1 MHRSSLSD
9 WINCSGLGWY
19 HNCFPLSEYKHMDC
33 VISHLLGLACR
44 LNLFKKWFCH
54 ILYPR
59 QENCPAE
66 CHLFLCYC
74 FFLFFLTGLQA
85 LKQLCVFSFSFLFFQ
100 FAGVMQVSCLWP
112 PFMSACHWN
121 ISKLILLGTQASSS
135 SYLSHPL
142 LSSSSTVILKVR
154 GEIASLF
161 TL

>member
-9 WINCSGLGWY
+9 WINCSGLGWH
-19 HNCFPLSEYKHMDC
+19 HNCFPLCEYKHMDC
-33 VISHLLGLACR
+33 VISHLPAAWTFLKNDSVTFFIR
-44 LNLFKKWFCH
+44 DKKTAQLSATSFCA
-54 ILYPR
+54 I
-59 QENCPAE
+59 A
-66 CHLFLCYC
+66 

-100 FAGVMQVSCLWP
+100 FAGVTQVSCLWP